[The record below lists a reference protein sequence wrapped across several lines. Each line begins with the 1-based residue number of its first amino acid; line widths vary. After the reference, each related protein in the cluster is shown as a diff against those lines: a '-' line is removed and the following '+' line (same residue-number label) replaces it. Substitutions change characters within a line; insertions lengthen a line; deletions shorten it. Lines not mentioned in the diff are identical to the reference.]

1 MEQVGLFG
9 LDKTVEPKDV
19 DLQLIEL
26 SHWWEIKE
34 KDFKQLMTNKAKA
47 NNISFE
53 EQVDQQYSLYQN
65 EMTVKGGTHATK
77 FKLKDSNDA
86 TNPKFHT

>member
-1 MEQVGLFG
+1 MEQIGLLG

-65 EMTVKGGTHATK
+65 EMMVKGATHATK
-77 FKLKDSNDA
+77 FKKKDSKDA
-86 TNPKFHT
+86 TNP